1 MKYSILY
8 LNENIPSENSVI
20 YDLSIDR
27 SMANISDDRR
37 RNEYFCRVLSKP
49 IMDKDSIEFRR
60 EILKDFLGSKELFD
74 SLKTLFNRYDKL
86 KGDWLELKGSGEYSC
101 GDKGSEAML
110 EYIYSSLKVTALF
123 PNTILSFFESI
134 AETLSSY
141 DIHSR
146 GLCRLRDYARELLEN
161 RSLGEIADIASNF
174 MYNTHED
181 YDFEILVS
189 LGDCLEAYSGMI
201 SSVTKREKKKAGLLS
216 MFSSKR
222 KDSAVVENNSENAIE
237 DSRNI
242 LGEALYVIDK
252 LLYEVTG
259 SVYSNFYGISAELD
273 FYESAMRYIDYLTEK
288 QITLCYPDFSSDK
301 TEITGLK
308 DLFLITEDKGEV
320 YSNNF
325 GLTGYCGALIKG
337 KNNTGKTTFLRS
349 IATAQL
355 FAQAGL
361 PITAHSAVIPL
372 YSGIYTHFSSAEEE
386 FSVGDT
392 SGRFESEVKAIAEIM
407 DKIDQ
412 NSLVIFNESFQ
423 TTAYDEGSEAMKNI
437 LRAISAIGGRYI
449 FVTHLTDLF
458 DMMGEDT
465 AKFTSA
471 DGDTPFTINKL

>member
-8 LNENIPSENSVI
+8 LNEEIPSENSVI

-27 SMANISDDRR
+27 CMANISDDRR
-37 RNEYFCRVLSKP
+37 KNEYFCGVLSRPLANKEA
-49 IMDKDSIEFRR
+49 IEYRR
-60 EILKDFLGSKELFD
+60 EVLEDFLNSRELLN

-86 KGDWLELKGSGEYSC
+86 KGDWLELKGTAEYSG

-134 AETLSSY
+134 AQTLSSY
-141 DIHSR
+141 DIKSR
-146 GLCRLRDYARELLEN
+146 GLCRLRDYSRELLEN
-161 RSLGEIADIASNF
+161 TSLCRIADIASKF

-181 YDFEILVS
+181 YDFELLLS
-189 LGDCLEAYSGMI
+189 LGDCLEVNGGMI
-201 SSVTKREKKKAGLLS
+201 CSVTKREKKKGNLLS
-216 MFSSKR
+216 IFSSKR
-222 KDSAVVENNSENAIE
+222 KGDSVVENKNENAVE
-237 DSRNI
+237 DSRSI

-252 LLYEVTG
+252 LLYEITG
-259 SVYSNFYGISAELD
+259 SVYSEFYGISAELD
-273 FYESAMRYIDYLTEK
+273 FYESAVRYMDFLSEK
-288 QITLCYPDFSSDK
+288 QIKSCYPDFSS
-301 TEITGLK
+301 ERIEFVGIK
-308 DLFLITEDKGEV
+308 DLFLLTESDSEV
-320 YSNNF
+320 YSNSF
-325 GLTGYCGALIKG
+325 ELTGYCGALIKG

-355 FAQAGL
+355 FAQSGL
-361 PITAHSAVIPL
+361 PIAAEKAVIPL

-392 SGRFESEVKAIAEIM
+392 SGRFESEVKAVAEIIDRI
-407 DKIDQ
+407 DK
-412 NSLVIFNESFQ
+412 NSLVIFNETFQ

-437 LRAISAIGGRYI
+437 LSAISSIGGRYI

-458 DMMGEDT
+458 NMMGEKT

-471 DGDTPFTINKL
+471 DGDTPFTIKKL